1 MEKVALWC
9 GLGRV
14 EMAEHKYSIS
24 RQVNGEYPTLILTFK
39 KTLGINQR
47 VACDNW
53 TDSDHSAGAERLHEM
68 LNSEFEIMKS
78 WKVITF

>member
-1 MEKVALWC
+1 LLYGV
-9 GLGRV
+9 GL
-14 EMAEHKYSIS
+14 EEWKWLNAKYSIS

-53 TDSDHSAGAERLHEM
+53 TDSDHLAGAERLQWDAF
-68 LNSEFEIMKS
+68 N
-78 WKVITF
+78 